1 MTRING
7 TPPPPVPPAV
17 ATPPASGRDGRSSRP
32 DAGEAAGRPGTG
44 EAGPTGPGAPSRRAA
59 TVGRV
64 AAGAAGLASA
74 ALALGAGELVAGL
87 GSSLRSP
94 VEAVATEVINRAPRP
109 VERFAIETFGTND
122 KLALIVGTLAITA
135 VLGVVFG
142 IVARRRPLAGA
153 AGFAFFA
160 LVGVLASVGAPRAG
174 ALAALPSLA
183 AGVAGAATLRLL
195 VPPAGRPVALPP
207 SPLTRGGTGSRRAF
221 LGATAAVAAGAAM
234 MAAGGRALKGRFSA
248 AASRADV
255 TLPRP
260 ARPLPPVPAGVEAG
274 VDGLAPFVTP
284 NRDFYRIDT
293 ALIVPQVR
301 AEEWTLRVTGM
312 VDRTYELT
320 YGELSELD
328 VVEADITMTCV
339 SNPVGGD
346 LVGHARWLGVL
357 TRDLLDRAGVRR
369 GADQVV
375 GRSADGYTCGFPL
388 SAAYDRPALVAIG
401 MNGEPLPLRH
411 GFPAR
416 LVTPGIYGYVGGTKW
431 LTEIEVTTFAAFDQ
445 YWVPRGY
452 AAAAPI
458 KTMTRIDTPRSFE
471 AVPAGR
477 VVVGGV
483 AWAQTRGI
491 EAVEIS
497 IDGGE
502 FEPVQLADELTAE
515 SWRQWRHEWD
525 ATPGRHDLVVRAVDG
540 TGVTQTEERAEV
552 VPDGASGWMSLVV
565 TVSDG
570 EAAT

>member
-7 TPPPPVPPAV
+7 TTPPPVPPAV
-17 ATPPASGRDGRSSRP
+17 TTPPASGRDGRSSRP
-32 DAGEAAGRPGTG
+32 VTGGAAGRPDTG
-44 EAGPTGPGAPSRRAA
+44 QAAPSRRAA
-59 TVGRV
+59 SAGRV
-64 AAGAAGLASA
+64 AGGAAGLVSA

-87 GSSLRSP
+87 APSLRSP
-94 VEAVATEVINRAPRP
+94 VEAVATEVIDRAPRP

-142 IVARRRPLAGA
+142 SVARRRPLAGT

-160 LVGVLASVGAPRAG
+160 LLGVLASIGAPRAG
-174 ALAALPSLA
+174 ALAPLPSLA

-195 VPPAGRPVALPP
+195 VPPAGGPVALPP
-207 SPLTRGGTGSRRAF
+207 SPLTRGGMGSRRAF

-248 AASRADV
+248 AESRANV

-260 ARPLPPVPAGVEAG
+260 ARALPPVPAGVEAG
-274 VDGLAPFVTP
+274 VDGIAPFVTP

-301 AEEWTLRVTGM
+301 AEDWTLRVTGM
-312 VDRTYELT
+312 VDRPFELT

-375 GRSADGYTCGFPL
+375 GRSVDGYTCGFPL
-388 SAAYDRPALVAIG
+388 SAVHDRPALVAIG

-416 LVTPGIYGYVGGTKW
+416 LVTPGIYGYVGATKW
-431 LTEIEVTTFAAFDQ
+431 LTELEVTTFDAFDQ

-452 AAAAPI
+452 AAEAPI
-458 KTMTRIDTPRSFE
+458 KTMTRIDTPRSFQT
-471 AVPAGR
+471 VPAGR

-491 EAVEIS
+491 ETVEIS
-497 IDGGE
+497 IDGAE

-515 SWRQWRHEWD
+515 SWRQWRYEWD